1 MGYRMLAGLGRF
13 LMSIIFIIL
22 GAAGAMNWDIA
33 KGDLT
38 NALGNWELYAG
49 HWEGIGGL
57 FQYLSSAVPLL
68 VGLGIFLQIAGGILV
83 CLSMKVRLGATLLF
97 FQLLFSTVIY
107 HYFWFLDGLAMAK
120 ALVLFMKNVSIL
132 GGLLLIIA
140 MGPFAYHEA
149 SAPKK

>member
-1 MGYRMLAGLGRF
+1 MPQDAFPANEWIIGLIEGDYNSAFNQEQERYNKQV
-13 LMSIIFIIL
+13 LVPCAEYLPLSLL
-22 GAAGAMNWDIA
+22 GSFFSRYGI
-33 KGDLT
+33 KGS
-38 NALGNWELYAG
+38 
-49 HWEGIGGL
+49 
-57 FQYLSSAVPLL
+57 FK
-68 VGLGIFLQIAGGILV
+68 AGGILV